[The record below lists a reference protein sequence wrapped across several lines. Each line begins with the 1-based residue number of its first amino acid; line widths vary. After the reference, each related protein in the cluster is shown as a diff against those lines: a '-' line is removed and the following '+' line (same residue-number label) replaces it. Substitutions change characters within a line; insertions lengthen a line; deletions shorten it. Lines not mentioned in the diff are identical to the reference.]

1 MTVRME
7 PIAIPDHVV
16 LPAGSTVR
24 PLPALGLDA
33 SAIAELAVRTDR
45 YGATTIREILDR
57 FECRSL
63 VVVHRGGLAYEWYA
77 TERDATARHA
87 CFSVTKSFTGTLA
100 AIAVHE
106 GTLDRAAR
114 VRDLIPE
121 LAETGFGSATVGDV
135 ADMAVAIAYDE
146 DYEEGAT
153 SQSTTLGFG
162 DYLAA
167 LTGETAGEIRGLLAR
182 IRAGAGEHGNAFAYA
197 TPVSDV
203 LAWLLERAT
212 GTAYCDLLRDRIWS
226 HVGAEHDAILTMTP
240 DGTPIAGGGLALTT
254 RDLAR
259 CRHRV
264 HRARRRTSGSRRVD
278 ACQRRS
284 RGVPA
289 RWALRL
295 LHGLQLPRPVVA
307 PRHSD
312 ATALGV
318 GHLRSAALDRTGFG
332 SGHRVPRGWSR
343 RQQRTPRRRAGR
355 TVPCPA
361 GLVHEVGGA
370 GPVTASAS

>member
-1 MTVRME
+1 ME

-16 LPAGSTVR
+16 LAAGSTVR

-33 SAIAELAVRTDR
+33 SAIGDLAVRTDR

-121 LAETGFGSATVGDV
+121 LAETGFGRATVGDV

-167 LTGETAGEIRGLLAR
+167 LTGETAGEIRGLLAD
-182 IRAGAGEHGNAFAYA
+182 
-197 TPVSDV
+197 T
-203 LAWLLERAT
+203 
-212 GTAYCDLLRDRIWS
+212 
-226 HVGAEHDAILTMTP
+226 
-240 DGTPIAGGGLALTT
+240 
-254 RDLAR
+254 
-259 CRHRV
+259 
-264 HRARRRTSGSRRVD
+264 RRRR
-278 ACQRRS
+278 
-284 RGVPA
+284 
-289 RWALRL
+289 
-295 LHGLQLPRPVVA
+295 
-307 PRHSD
+307 
-312 ATALGV
+312 
-318 GHLRSAALDRTGFG
+318 
-332 SGHRVPRGWSR
+332 
-343 RQQRTPRRRAGR
+343 
-355 TVPCPA
+355 
-361 GLVHEVGGA
+361 
-370 GPVTASAS
+370 